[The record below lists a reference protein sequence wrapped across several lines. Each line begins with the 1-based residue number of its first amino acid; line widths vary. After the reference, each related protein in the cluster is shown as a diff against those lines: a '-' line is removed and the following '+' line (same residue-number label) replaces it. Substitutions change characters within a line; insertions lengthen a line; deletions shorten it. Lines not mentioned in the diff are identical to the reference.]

1 MEALIVVIEIEGIH
15 IRMQDKS
22 DQVELEVSK

>member
-1 MEALIVVIEIEGIH
+1 MEAPIVVIEIEGIH
-15 IRMQDKS
+15 ILMQDKS

>member
-1 MEALIVVIEIEGIH
+1 MEAPIAVIEIGGIH